1 MADFFGLFNVKY
13 CLDLSNKGSEP
24 VQGGWYPIRKGRKDS
39 QDEVSRSN
47 TQKKTCWINHFLK
60 M

>member
-1 MADFFGLFNVKY
+1 MADFFGLFNVIY

-24 VQGGWYPIRKGRKDS
+24 VRGGWYPIRKGRKDS

-47 TQKKTCWINHFLK
+47 RQNETC
-60 M
+60 